1 MYILGNVFTN
11 WSYGSKRHLC
21 TGPLCISLICLLLP
35 TFASFPFL
43 YSLESLSLHEMVK
56 AMLLSMFYAAVCVS
70 NHKSA
75 EGREEL

>member
-1 MYILGNVFTN
+1 MSSRVAVMVEKATDSCMQWPFVHCINLFTIFN
-11 WSYGSKRHLC
+11 
-21 TGPLCISLICLLLP
+21 ICLIAVL
-35 TFASFPFL
+35 S
-43 YSLESLSLHEMVK
+43 SLESLFLHEMVK